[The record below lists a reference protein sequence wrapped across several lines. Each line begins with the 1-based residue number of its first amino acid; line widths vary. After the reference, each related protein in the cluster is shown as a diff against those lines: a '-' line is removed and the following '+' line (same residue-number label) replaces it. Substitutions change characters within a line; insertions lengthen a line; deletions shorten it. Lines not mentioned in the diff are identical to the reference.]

1 MKRIKFYTE
10 LHTWIL
16 IPTIRVSL
24 VGNNH
29 RLWSIGI
36 KFLCFELIFCID
48 EDSYKDIRNHTGVSE

>member
-1 MKRIKFYTE
+1 MKRIKLYTE

-16 IPTIRVSL
+16 IPTIRVSF

-36 KFLCFELIFCID
+36 KFLCFELIYCID
-48 EDSYKDIRNHTGVSE
+48 KDSY